1 MASVSRTTV
10 DRVGFHSTVEKDPD
24 ARKKSAVE
32 RGPRSPVF
40 LDFLMAVVRAV
51 TARRVDA
58 ASGVVRVKFSPA
70 GRVLQG
76 AGIGAC
82 PVYFLVLAILVYS
95 AQHAP

>member
-10 DRVGFHSTVEKDPD
+10 DQGGFHSTVEKDPD
-24 ARKKSAVE
+24 ARKKSAIE

-40 LDFLMAVVRAV
+40 LDFFMAVVRAV

-58 ASGVVRVKFSPA
+58 GVVRVKFSPA

-95 AQHAP
+95 AQYAP